1 MEEFMAGGSVRTVR
15 IKEVYQVRVTPKL
28 KWPFKK
34 LAVNFDSQLVFPEFA
49 LAEKFV
55 PYYIRELVEM
65 TLIDPKQEYE
75 AGVIKLT
82 VYDGVE
88 EVK

>member
-1 MEEFMAGGSVRTVR
+1 MADGSARSVRIR
-15 IKEVYQVRVTPKL
+15 EVFQVRVTPKL

-34 LAVNFDSQLVFPEFA
+34 FAVNFDSQLVFPEFS

-65 TLIDPKQEYE
+65 TVLDKKQEYE

-88 EVK
+88 EVR